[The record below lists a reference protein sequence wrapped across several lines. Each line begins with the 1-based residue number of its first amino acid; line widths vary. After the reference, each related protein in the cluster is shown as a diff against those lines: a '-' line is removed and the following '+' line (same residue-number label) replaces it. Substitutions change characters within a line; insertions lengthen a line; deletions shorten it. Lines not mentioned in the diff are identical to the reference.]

1 MGAVGLSFGSPTS
14 GQGFDVTSTVNQIVT
29 NLQFVEKP
37 WKDQLTALQ
46 SRDTALSSIGTL
58 LSTLTSDLQNLQD
71 FNGTM
76 ATRSVRV
83 PTRIYCTCLRPAPTL
98 SQARTP

>member
-1 MGAVGLSFGSPTS
+1 MGAVGLNFGSPTS

-29 NLQFVEKP
+29 NLQSIERP

-46 SRDTALSSIGTL
+46 DRDTALSSLGTQ
-58 LSTLTSDLQNLQD
+58 LSTLTSDLQALTD

-76 ATRSVRV
+76 A
-83 PTRIYCTCLRPAPTL
+83 
-98 SQARTP
+98 